1 MEGAFRVWLRGSQVT
16 YFTLKGQARPKR
28 PKHSNHNIDDLSQ
41 IKIWTH
47 GEVRTCTTTLAKT
60 EKIYPKNVGALV
72 VMNFT

>member
-28 PKHSNHNIDDLSQ
+28 PKHSNHDIDDLSQ

-47 GEVRTCTTTLAKT
+47 GEVSLLF
-60 EKIYPKNVGALV
+60 ESI
-72 VMNFT
+72 FTVEGGGGIQ

>member
-28 PKHSNHNIDDLSQ
+28 PKHSNHDIDDLSQ

-47 GEVRTCTTTLAKT
+47 GEVSLLF
-60 EKIYPKNVGALV
+60 EKLKYLGFESITVANNSYR
-72 VMNFT
+72 F